1 MLFYLNF
8 YQNFKPNKASVFFIT
23 IPNLYISLILNL
35 LRFKFLLFYLRKIPL
50 YFQSKL
56 TTFLFYVF
64 LFKKTSEKKNI
75 KLTTIN
81 YVQYPLTYVST
92 KRVFKLK
99 NLVYVLLS
107 YFKLFSWGR
116 VDAPN
121 IFFILKNTNIV
132 REFVLNTEKWLL

>member
-1 MLFYLNF
+1 MFYQNF
-8 YQNFKPNKASVFFIT
+8 YQNFKPNKASVLFIT
-23 IPNLYISLILNL
+23 TPDLYISLILNL

-50 YFQSKL
+50 YFKSKL

-64 LFKKTSEKKNI
+64 LFD
-75 KLTTIN
+75 
-81 YVQYPLTYVST
+81 VPT

-99 NLVYVLLS
+99 NLVYILLN
-107 YFKLFSWGR
+107 YFKLISWGR

>member
-1 MLFYLNF
+1 MFYQNF
-8 YQNFKPNKASVFFIT
+8 YQNFKPNKASVLFIT
-23 IPNLYISLILNL
+23 TPDLYISLILNL

-50 YFQSKL
+50 YFKSKL

-64 LFKKTSEKKNI
+64 LFEKTSENKQT

-81 YVQYPLTYVST
+81 YAQYPLTYVPT

-99 NLVYVLLS
+99 NLVYILLN
-107 YFKLFSWGR
+107 YFKLISWGR